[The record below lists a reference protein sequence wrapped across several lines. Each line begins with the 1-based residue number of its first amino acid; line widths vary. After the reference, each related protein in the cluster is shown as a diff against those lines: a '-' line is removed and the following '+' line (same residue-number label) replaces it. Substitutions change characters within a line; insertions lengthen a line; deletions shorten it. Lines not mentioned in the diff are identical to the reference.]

1 MRQVKV
7 CGMREPANIAV
18 VAKMP
23 IQYMG
28 FIFYPKSSRFVGDTG
43 LSGWLSKNEKELE
56 GIHRVGVFVNAEL
69 DYILN
74 QVHDYRLDY
83 VQLHGTE
90 SPEYCAELTNLWSFS
105 SVRSASLICAFSV
118 DESFDFADTAA
129 YEPYTELFIFD
140 TKGAGYGGTG
150 RQFDWSL
157 LQQYHGTKSF
167 LLSGGL
173 KPDSAEA
180 IRQFDHP
187 QMIGVDINSG
197 FETEPAVKDPAAI
210 TTFIEQLRKSQ

>member
-7 CGMREPANIAV
+7 CGMREPGNIKA

-28 FIFYPKSSRFVGDTG
+28 FIFYGKSSRFVGNTG
-43 LSGWLSKNEKELE
+43 LSDWLANHTDILD

-69 DYILN
+69 DDILN
-74 QVHDYRLDY
+74 QVHDFALDY

-105 SVRSASLICAFSV
+105 SVRSAKLIRAFSV
-118 DESFDFADTAA
+118 DESFDFSVTAA

-167 LLSGGL
+167 LLSGGIQ
-173 KPDSAEA
+173 PDSVEA
-180 IRQFDHP
+180 IQQVNHP
-187 QMIGVDINSG
+187 QMIGIDINSG
-197 FETEPAVKDPAAI
+197 FEKEPAVKDPSAI
-210 TTFIEQLRKSQ
+210 ASFIEQLRKS

>member
-7 CGMREPANIAV
+7 CGMREPGNIAD
-18 VAKMP
+18 VAQLP

-28 FIFYPKSSRFVGDTG
+28 FIFYPKSSRYVGDSE
-43 LSGWLSKNEKELE
+43 LQAWLSRSGEAL
-56 GIHRVGVFVNAEL
+56 GDVARVGVFVNAEF
-69 DYILN
+69 DDILN
-74 QVHDYRLDY
+74 RVHDYELDY

-105 SVRSASLICAFSV
+105 SVRRARVIRSFPI
-118 DESFDFADTAA
+118 DPDFDFAQTAA
-129 YEPYTELFIFD
+129 YEPYADLFLFD

-167 LLSGGL
+167 LLSGGIQ
-173 KPDSAEA
+173 PDSVAA
-180 IRQFDHP
+180 LLRVDHP

-197 FETEPAVKDPAAI
+197 FEEEPARKKVADI
-210 TTFIEQLRKSQ
+210 DLFIRQFRKS